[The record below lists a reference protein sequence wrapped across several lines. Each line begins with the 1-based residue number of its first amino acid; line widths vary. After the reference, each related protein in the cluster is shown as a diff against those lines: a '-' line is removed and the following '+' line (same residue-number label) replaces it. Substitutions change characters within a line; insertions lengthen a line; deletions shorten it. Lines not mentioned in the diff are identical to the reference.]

1 MAKTVD
7 HKQIKNIRL
16 NITNIRSSLVS
27 ANKTLASLRSE
38 KELLIKKQIE
48 EKKLKDKEAKM
59 EQKAPIT
66 PLGKFIDSP
75 IKSAQSLI
83 EKIVQFGATVLIG
96 QLISTWPKLM
106 DNFRKWKEDNKLII
120 DGVVKTFEV
129 IGSGI
134 TGFVKWIG
142 GINTSDIEQRTAQ
155 IDKETDNVVKNLD
168 VVAQE
173 ASDAAGMAD
182 QKEETSG
189 TPDNNKPSEQ
199 KKAETDIEKK
209 EKENKKLKDKE
220 DKPKKSQQKP
230 NLSGGT
236 PDTSGEST
244 FPAKGSKLKTPNAA
258 FIKSLSKNKI
268 DSILGTPSGQFSDIA
283 NIRVTEKLKS
293 EIRQHMSSVSVKP
306 VSNQKDKVIEKLNS
320 KPTGNKTKT
329 TVVVMKQTEEKI
341 VPQIVP
347 V

>member
-7 HKQIKNIRL
+7 HKQLKNIKL

-27 ANKTLASLRSE
+27 ANKTLASLRAE
-38 KELLIKKQIE
+38 KELVIKKQIE

-59 EQKAPIT
+59 EKKTPATAIGKA
-66 PLGKFIDSP
+66 LKSP

-96 QLISTWPKLM
+96 QLISSWPKLM
-106 DNFRKWKEDNKLII
+106 ENFKKWKEDNKLII
-120 DGVVKTFEV
+120 DGVVKTFQV

-142 GINTSDIEQRTAQ
+142 GINTDDIDQRTAQ
-155 IDKETDNVVKNLD
+155 IDKETDTVLKNVD

-173 ASDAAGMAD
+173 ATDAASMAD

-189 TPDNNKPSEQ
+189 TPDNDKPPEQ
-199 KKAETDIEKK
+199 KKAEKDLDKKDKK
-209 EKENKKLKDKE
+209 EK
-220 DKPKKSQQKP
+220 PKTAPKP
-230 NLSGGT
+230 NLSGGGAP

-244 FPAKGSKLKTPNAA
+244 FPAKTSKLKTPNAS
-258 FIKSLSKNKI
+258 FIRGLSKNKI
-268 DSILGTPSGQFSDIA
+268 DSILSTPSGKVSDIA
-283 NIRVTEKLKS
+283 NIRVTDKLKS
-293 EIRQHMSSVSVKP
+293 EIRQHVSSASVKT
-306 VSNQKDKVIEKLNS
+306 VSNNKFNTIKKLNS
-320 KPTGNKTKT
+320 KQTGNGKTRT
-329 TVVVMKQTEEKI
+329 TIIVATQTEEKI
-341 VPQIVP
+341 VPQTQFVP